1 MTPIRTLL
9 ADDHAPTRADI
20 REILEDDGRFS
31 VCAEAGDA
39 PAAVR
44 AAVESRPDLCLLD
57 IRMPGSGV
65 LATWEI
71 TSRLPAAKVVML
83 TVSRDD
89 DDLFRA
95 LRSGASGYLLKDIDP
110 SKLGDTLAGV
120 FDGEAPLAPSLAAR
134 ILDELRSGAPR
145 RRALADPGD
154 KARLTSREWE
164 VLDLMR
170 QGLRT
175 AQIAERLGV
184 TSATARSHLSSAL
197 RKVRSTGRE
206 AAGRSSPADR
216 REKSVE
222 TSPRLHTG

>member
-1 MTPIRTLL
+1 MTLIRTLL

-20 REILEDDGRFS
+20 REILEEDGRFV
-31 VCAEAGDA
+31 VCAEVADA

-44 AAVESRPDLCLLD
+44 AAIETKPDLCLLD

-71 TSRLPAAKVVML
+71 TSRLPASKVVML

-110 SKLGDTLAGV
+110 ARLGSTLAGV

-134 ILDELRSGAPR
+134 ILSELRSGAPR
-145 RRALADPGD
+145 RRALAENVDE
-154 KARLTSREWE
+154 ARLTSREWE

-175 AQIAERLGV
+175 SQIAARLGV
-184 TSATARSHLSSAL
+184 TPATARSHLASAL
-197 RKVRSTGRE
+197 RKVRATGRQ
-206 AAGRSSPADR
+206 AVSP
-216 REKSVE
+216 
-222 TSPRLHTG
+222 